1 MVAISSKKSD
11 FLEMYDSFDIVKVG
25 LGAIDPSIYA
35 SELYRKK
42 KTNKLLIGTI
52 NRIVYTG
59 AEHDLLPLVLVMAYE
74 PKYHCIIGYNLNYL
88 PEVYRKALLNLVLK
102 SNKVRI
108 RKKNPIIINYSMI
121 KRAIPPTSG
130 AIRRYKV
137 IGIRLLDSYRLS
149 ECNED

>member
-1 MVAISSKKSD
+1 MTAISSKKSD
-11 FLEMYDSFDIVKVG
+11 FLEMYDGFDIVKAG
-25 LGAIDPSIYA
+25 LGAIDPLVYA
-35 SELYRKK
+35 SAAYAKK
-42 KTNKLLIGTI
+42 KTNKILIGTI
-52 NRIVYTG
+52 NRIIYTG
-59 AEHDLLPLVLVMAYE
+59 FEHEIQPLVLVMAYKE
-74 PKYHCIIGYNLNYL
+74 KYHTIIGYNLNYL